1 MTTLAPPIYD
11 PADPALRR
19 NPFPLFARLQD
30 EDPVHWSP
38 ALRAW
43 VLTRYEDVR
52 QMMLSDT
59 MSPDRLRPF
68 YAQLTGER
76 RDTLAEV
83 MRYLSLWMVFRDPPE
98 HTRLRRLVGT
108 VFNLKAL
115 EGLAGPVAKVVDHLL
130 DRLPTDRPVD
140 WAQQV
145 AMPLPAYVILD
156 MLKIPYAAYPGLKA
170 ASDEL
175 RAFVGGARA
184 DADRYA
190 RARSG
195 AERLAGFF
203 REVIAERRAAPGDDF
218 VSRMIAARDEE
229 GRLSE
234 DELVA
239 TCMLVLFAGHETTT
253 HLLGNALNALLDHPG
268 QLQRLRDDPALID
281 SAVEEFLRYDG
292 PSNAIARVVK
302 TEHAI
307 DGRRLQAGDRVF
319 GFANAANRDPRA
331 FADPQGLD
339 IARTPNRH
347 LTFGFGLHFCMGAPL
362 ARLEARLCTAR
373 LVQRF
378 SRIERLPRPEG
389 EPEWIDA
396 LAMRGVS
403 RLPVRLG

>member
-1 MTTLAPPIYD
+1 MTTLAPLSYD
-11 PADPALRR
+11 PADPAVRR
-19 NPFPLFARLQD
+19 DPFPLYARLQD

-43 VLTRYEDVR
+43 VLTRYDDVR

-68 YAQLTGER
+68 YAQLQGER
-76 RDTLAEV
+76 RELLAEV
-83 MRYLSLWMVFRDPPE
+83 MRYMSLWMVFRDPPE

-115 EGLAGPVAKVVDHLL
+115 ESLDGAVTRVVDHLL
-130 DRLPTDRPVD
+130 DALPTDRAID
-140 WAQQV
+140 WAHDV
-145 AMPLPAYVILD
+145 AMPLPAFVIMD
-156 MLKIPYAAYPGLKA
+156 MLKIPYAAYPELKQ

-175 RAFVGGARA
+175 RAFIGGARA
-184 DADRYA
+184 DGNRYS
-190 RARSG
+190 RARNG
-195 AERLAGFF
+195 AERLANFF
-203 REVIAERRAAPGDDF
+203 RALIAERRAAPGDDF
-218 VSRMIAARDEE
+218 VSRMIAARDDE

-253 HLLGNALNALLDHPG
+253 HLLGNAVHALLDHPD
-268 QLQRLRDDPALID
+268 QLQRLRSDPALID

-302 TEHAI
+302 VNHEI
-307 DGRRLQAGDRVF
+307 EGRQLKAGDRVF

-331 FADPQGLD
+331 FAEPQGLD
-339 IARTPNRH
+339 LGRSPNRH

-362 ARLEARLCTAR
+362 ARLEAKRCIGR
-373 LVQRF
+373 LVERF
-378 SRIERLPRPEG
+378 PRIERAAGSPD
-389 EPEWIDA
+389 WIDA
-396 LAMRGVS
+396 LAMRGVAT
-403 RLPVRLG
+403 LPVQLG

>member
-1 MTTLAPPIYD
+1 MTTLAPLSYD
-11 PADPALRR
+11 PADPAVRR
-19 NPFPLFARLQD
+19 NPFPLYARLQD

-43 VLTRYEDVR
+43 VLTRYDDVR

-68 YAQLTGER
+68 YAQLQGER
-76 RDTLAEV
+76 RELLAEV
-83 MRYLSLWMVFRDPPE
+83 MRYMSLWMVFRDPPE

-115 EGLAGPVAKVVDHLL
+115 ESLDGAVTRVVDHLL
-130 DRLPTDRPVD
+130 DGLPTDRAID
-140 WAQQV
+140 WAHDV
-145 AMPLPAYVILD
+145 AMPLPAFVIMD
-156 MLKIPYAAYPGLKA
+156 MLKIPYAAYPELKQ

-175 RAFVGGARA
+175 RAFIGGARA
-184 DADRYA
+184 DGNRYN

-195 AERLAGFF
+195 AERLANFF
-203 REVIAERRAAPGDDF
+203 RALIAERRAAPGDDF
-218 VSRMIAARDEE
+218 VSRMIAARDDE

-253 HLLGNALNALLDHPG
+253 HLLGNAVHALLDHPD
-268 QLQRLRDDPALID
+268 QLQRLRSDPALID

-302 TEHAI
+302 VDHEI
-307 DGRRLQAGDRVF
+307 EGRQLKAGDRVF

-331 FADPQGLD
+331 FAEPQGLD
-339 IARTPNRH
+339 LGRSPNRH

-362 ARLEARLCTAR
+362 ARLEAKRCIGR
-373 LVQRF
+373 LVERF
-378 SRIERLPRPEG
+378 PRIERAAGTPD
-389 EPEWIDA
+389 WIDA
-396 LAMRGVS
+396 LAMRGVAT
-403 RLPVRLG
+403 LPVQLG

>member
-1 MTTLAPPIYD
+1 MTILAPLSYD
-11 PADPALRR
+11 PADPAVRR
-19 NPFPLFARLQD
+19 NPFPLYARLQD

-43 VLTRYEDVR
+43 VLTRYDDVR

-59 MSPDRLRPF
+59 LSPDRLRPF
-68 YAQLTGER
+68 YAQLQGER
-76 RDTLAEV
+76 RELLAEV
-83 MRYLSLWMVFRDPPE
+83 MRYMSLWMVFRDPPE

-115 EGLAGPVAKVVDHLL
+115 ESLDGAVTRVVDHLL
-130 DRLPTDRPVD
+130 DALPTDRPID
-140 WAQQV
+140 WAHDV
-145 AMPLPAYVILD
+145 AMPLPAFVIMD
-156 MLKIPYAAYPGLKA
+156 MLKIPYAAYPELKQ

-175 RAFVGGARA
+175 RAFIGGARA
-184 DADRYA
+184 DGNRYN

-195 AERLAGFF
+195 AERLANFF
-203 REVIAERRAAPGDDF
+203 RALIAERRAAPGDDF
-218 VSRMIAARDEE
+218 VSRMIAARDNE

-253 HLLGNALNALLDHPG
+253 HLLGNAVHALLDHPE
-268 QLQRLRDDPALID
+268 QLQRLRDEPTLID

-302 TEHAI
+302 VDHEI
-307 DGRRLQAGDRVF
+307 EGRQLKAGDRVF

-331 FADPQGLD
+331 FAEPQGLD
-339 IARTPNRH
+339 LGRTPNRH

-362 ARLEARLCTAR
+362 ARLEAKRCIGR
-373 LVQRF
+373 LVERF
-378 SRIERLPRPEG
+378 PRIERAAGTPD
-389 EPEWIDA
+389 WIDA
-396 LAMRGVS
+396 LAMRGVAN
-403 RLPVRLG
+403 LPVQLG

>member
-1 MTTLAPPIYD
+1 MPTSPTLIYD
-11 PADPALRR
+11 PTDAAVRR
-19 NPFPLFARLQD
+19 NPFPLYARLQD
-30 EDPVHWSP
+30 DDPVHWSP
-38 ALRAW
+38 SMRAW

-68 YAQLTGER
+68 YAQLQGER
-76 RDTLAEV
+76 RELLSEV
-83 MRYLSLWMVFRDPPE
+83 MRYMSLWMVFRDPPE

-115 EGLAGPVAKVVDHLL
+115 ESLDGAVLGVVDHLL
-130 DRLPTDRPVD
+130 DQLPTDRAID
-140 WAQQV
+140 WAQDV
-145 AMPLPAYVILD
+145 AMPLPAYVIMD
-156 MLKIPYAAYPGLKA
+156 MLKIPYSAYPELKE

-175 RAFVGGARA
+175 RAFIGGARA
-184 DADRYA
+184 DGDRYT
-190 RARSG
+190 RARDG
-195 AERLAGFF
+195 ARRLAAFF
-203 REVIAERRAAPGDDF
+203 QALIAERRAVPGDDF
-218 VSRMIAARDEE
+218 VSRMIAARDDD

-253 HLLGNALNALLDHPG
+253 HLLGNAVHALLDHPE
-268 QLQRLRDDPALID
+268 QLQRLRDEPALID

-302 TEHAI
+302 VDHEI
-307 DGRRLQAGDRVF
+307 EGRRLLAGDRVF

-331 FADPQGLD
+331 FSDPQGLD

-362 ARLEARLCTAR
+362 ARLEAKRCIGR
-373 LVQRF
+373 LVERF
-378 SRIERLPRPEG
+378 PRIERAAGAPD
-389 EPEWIDA
+389 WIDA

-403 RLPVRLG
+403 TLPVQLG